1 MKRSSLVA
9 RRPSLPRPSLV
20 ARRSSHVASLLP
32 SRDRRGAV
40 LPVLL
45 LGLLAATALAAADL
59 PKITYTKVFP
69 GSTPA
74 FVEVVVDKEGHG
86 VYKEATN
93 DDNPMAFVLSP
104 EESAAV
110 FELAAKLDHFSKP
123 VESPIKVAFMGDKI
137 FRWENGSEKHEIKF
151 NFSQVPEAQQLWDWF
166 ERMGETEQRFAVL
179 ESATHFDRLGV
190 NQALLELESAFD
202 RKRLVALAQF
212 LPLLDR
218 IAGSEHFM
226 HMARERAAAL
236 ADVIRNP
243 PPKAKGQ

>member
-1 MKRSSLVA
+1 MKCSSPVARSSSLV
-9 RRPSLPRPSLV
+9 
-20 ARRSSHVASLLP
+20 
-32 SRDRRGAV
+32 
-40 LPVLL
+40 
-45 LGLLAATALAAADL
+45 GLLAAATLGAADL

-74 FVEVVVDKEGHG
+74 YVQIFVDKEGHG
-86 VYKEATN
+86 VYKEAAN
-93 DDNPMAFVLSP
+93 DDNPMDFVLSP
-104 EESAAV
+104 EEAGAV

-123 VESPIKVAFMGDKI
+123 LESPVKVAFMGDKT
-137 FRWENGSEKHEIKF
+137 FLWENGSEKHEIKF
-151 NFSQVPEAQQLWDWF
+151 NYSLHPEAQQLWDWF
-166 ERMGETEQRFAVL
+166 ERIAETEQRFAVL
-179 ESATHFDRLGV
+179 DSATHFDRLGV
-190 NQALLELESAFD
+190 NQALLELEAAFD

-218 IAGSEHFM
+218 IAASEHFM